1 MWPTFAALT
10 DTTRSADN
18 VLITAGEEVRRVTA
32 AGIRA
37 ADELRGVLAETRE
50 TMDLIQNGEGT
61 IGRLLTDDGLY
72 RRVEALAGEAEQSM
86 RNVREMT
93 ARARE
98 ALDDFTGEGGAGA
111 AAMTELRI
119 TLAQS
124 QEVMSDLAES
134 TEAFKRSWLVRGFFQ
149 DRGFYDLDS
158 LTVAEYRAGTI
169 ENDTR
174 TALRIW
180 IEADVLFERDSLGV
194 EALTDAG
201 RKRIDSAMADLLRF
215 PRDSPL
221 VVEGYVGDDAANP
234 LFESE
239 DRALLVHEYLVGAFR
254 RRVALTGTMP
264 LGTDAVGSPNEDG
277 SWSGVAL
284 AMFVVKKDI
293 E

>member
-1 MWPTFAALT
+1 
-10 DTTRSADN
+10 
-18 VLITAGEEVRRVTA
+18 
-32 AGIRA
+32 
-37 ADELRGVLAETRE
+37 
-50 TMDLIQNGEGT
+50 
-61 IGRLLTDDGLY
+61 
-72 RRVEALAGEAEQSM
+72 
-86 RNVREMT
+86 
-93 ARARE
+93 
-98 ALDDFTGEGGAGA
+98 
-111 AAMTELRI
+111 MTELRI

-134 TEAFKRSWLVRGFFQ
+134 TEAFKRSWLV
-149 DRGFYDLDS
+149 RGFYDLDS